1 MQVPFQVTTQL
12 TLLPRS
18 PIEEP
23 SVTNAI
29 GEIPL
34 AYRNFEQPSLSRRSL
49 FRGSAYAMAGATL
62 ASLPFGRQLLAHNV
76 EENWPN
82 VTAMAQKYIDA
93 KKVANM
99 YLTFGWNQ
107 EDHAHHVG
115 GGTLALT
122 SDVEVDENSLYRIYS
137 MTKPVTGMAA
147 MILIDEGKLG
157 LDQPIHEI
165 LPAYKDMMVQVE
177 YDGAI
182 TEDNLRPAENH
193 ITVRHLLTHTAGI
206 GYGIIQK
213 GPITDAYNEA
223 GLIAGQ
229 VSRFPIP
236 GIFQGAPVD
245 SLEAFADG
253 LAKMPLVLEPGKK
266 FSYSM
271 SLDLLGRVI
280 EVAAGQPFDAFL
292 KERIFDPC
300 GMTSTYFQVPAADKA
315 RLTDNYGLVEG
326 NPFPIDPGVNSIY
339 LDKPPFPTGGAGLV
353 SSPKDYDRF
362 LRMLLG
368 YGKLG
373 EKRVMSDAAVRKGV
387 SDLFPEGV
395 DLAGT
400 WMEGQGHGAGGRSV
414 NGTFGW
420 GGAAGTLSAV
430 DYKLGLRACLFTQYM
445 PADALPV
452 RDEYMAAIEAD
463 LSAMRAKMAA

>member
-1 MQVPFQVTTQL
+1 MEN
-12 TLLPRS
+12 RK
-18 PIEEP
+18 
-23 SVTNAI
+23 AI
-29 GEIPL
+29 DP
-34 AYRNFEQPSLSRRSL
+34 ALSRRAL
-49 FRGSAYAMAGATL
+49 FRTAAYGAGISVL
-62 ASLPFGRQLLAHNV
+62 GSLPFGGELLAHNV
-76 EENWPN
+76 EESWPN
-82 VTAMAQKYIDA
+82 MAALADKYLSER
-93 KKVANM
+93 KVANF
-99 YLTFGWNQ
+99 YATFGWGQ

-115 GGTLALT
+115 GGTLALN
-122 SDVEVDENSLYRIYS
+122 SDVEVDENTLYRVYS

-147 MILIDEGKLG
+147 MILIDEGVLS

-182 TEDNLRPAENH
+182 TEDNLEPAKTH

-213 GPITDAYNEA
+213 GPIVEAYNNA
-223 GLIAGQ
+223 GLVAGR
-229 VSRFPIP
+229 VTRLPIP
-236 GIFQGAPVD
+236 GIARGEAVS

-253 LAKMPLVLEPGKK
+253 LAKMPLVLQPGTK

-280 EVAAGQPFDAFL
+280 EVASGQPFDQFL

-300 GMTSTYFQVPAADKA
+300 GMSSTYFTVPSADVN
-315 RLTDNYGLVEG
+315 RLTDNYGILNG
-326 NPFPIDPGVNSIY
+326 SPFPIDPAGSSIY
-339 LDKPPFPTGGAGLV
+339 LDEAPFPAGGAGLV

-373 EKRVMSDAAVRKGV
+373 ETRVMSEPAVRLGV
-387 SDLFPEGV
+387 SNLFPKDV

-400 WMEGQGHGAGGRSV
+400 WMEGQGHGAGGRVV

-420 GGAAGTLSAV
+420 GGAAGTLAAV
-430 DYKLGLRACLFTQYM
+430 DYKLGLRAALYTQYM
-445 PADALPV
+445 PSDAYPI
-452 RDEYMAAIEAD
+452 RDEYMAALEAD
-463 LSAMRAKMAA
+463 LMAMRTQKAA

>member
-1 MQVPFQVTTQL
+1 M
-12 TLLPRS
+12 
-18 PIEEP
+18 E
-23 SVTNAI
+23 N
-29 GEIPL
+29 
-34 AYRNFEQPSLSRRSL
+34 RNLIDPALSRRAL
-49 FRGSAYAMAGATL
+49 FRTAAYGAGISAL
-62 ASLPFGRQLLAHNV
+62 ASLPFGRELLAHNV

-82 VTAMAQKYIDA
+82 MAALAQKYLSER
-93 KKVANM
+93 KVANLYM
-99 YLTFGWNQ
+99 TFGWGQ
-107 EDHAHHVG
+107 DDHAHHVG
-115 GGTLALT
+115 GGTLALN
-122 SDVEVDENSLYRIYS
+122 SDVEVDENTLYRIYS
-137 MTKPVTGMAA
+137 MTKPVTGIAA
-147 MILIDEGKLG
+147 MILIDEGVLE

-182 TEDNLRPAENH
+182 TEDNLEPAKSH

-223 GLIAGQ
+223 GLIAGR

-236 GIFQGAPVD
+236 GIFQGEPVD

-253 LAKMPLVLEPGKK
+253 LAKMPLVLQPGRK

-280 EVAAGQPFDAFL
+280 EVASGMPFAQFL
-292 KERIFDPC
+292 SERIFEPC
-300 GMTSTYFQVPAADKA
+300 MMESTYFTVPTSQVA
-315 RLTDNYGLVEG
+315 RLTDNYGILEG
-326 NPFPIDPGVNSIY
+326 NPLPIDMGSSSIY
-339 LDKPPFPTGGAGLV
+339 LDEAPFPTGGAGLV
-353 SSPKDYDRF
+353 CSPKDYDRF

-373 EKRVMSDAAVRKGV
+373 ETRVISENAIRQGV
-387 SDLFPEGV
+387 SNLFPEGV

-420 GGAAGTLSAV
+420 GGAAGTLGAV
-430 DYKLGLRACLFTQYM
+430 DYKLGLRAALFTQYM
-445 PADALPV
+445 PADALPI
-452 RDEYMAAIEAD
+452 RDEYMAALEAD
-463 LSAMRAKMAA
+463 LMAMRAKKAA

>member
-1 MQVPFQVTTQL
+1 
-12 TLLPRS
+12 
-18 PIEEP
+18 
-23 SVTNAI
+23 
-29 GEIPL
+29 
-34 AYRNFEQPSLSRRSL
+34 
-49 FRGSAYAMAGATL
+49 
-62 ASLPFGRQLLAHNV
+62 
-76 EENWPN
+76 
-82 VTAMAQKYIDA
+82 
-93 KKVANM
+93 
-99 YLTFGWNQ
+99 
-107 EDHAHHVG
+107 
-115 GGTLALT
+115 
-122 SDVEVDENSLYRIYS
+122 VEVDENSLYRIYS

-147 MILIDEGKLG
+147 MILIDEGVLS
-157 LDQPIHEI
+157 LDQPIHEL

-182 TEDNLRPAENH
+182 TEDNLEPAKSP

-206 GYGIIQK
+206 GYGIIQQ

-229 VSRFPIP
+229 VSRLPIP
-236 GIFQGAPVD
+236 GIFQGAPVG
-245 SLEAFADG
+245 SLRAFADG
-253 LAKMPLVLEPGKK
+253 LATMPLVLQPGAK

-280 EVAAGQPFDAFL
+280 EVAAGQPFDQFL

-300 GMTSTYFQVPAADKA
+300 GMTSTYFQVPSSDAD
-315 RLTDNYGLVEG
+315 RLTDNYGILNG
-326 NPFPIDPGVNSIY
+326 SAFPIDPAATSIY
-339 LDKPPFPTGGAGLV
+339 LDTPPFPTGGAGLV

-362 LRMLLG
+362 LRMILG

-373 EKRVMSDAAVRKGV
+373 ETRVMSDAAVRLGV

-420 GGAAGTLSAV
+420 GGAAGTLAAV
-430 DYKLGLRACLFTQYM
+430 DYRLGLRACLFTQYM
-445 PADALPV
+445 PSDAYPI
-452 RDEYMAAIEAD
+452 RDEYLAALEAD
-463 LSAMRAKMAA
+463 TTAMRAKKAA

>member
-1 MQVPFQVTTQL
+1 
-12 TLLPRS
+12 
-18 PIEEP
+18 
-23 SVTNAI
+23 
-29 GEIPL
+29 L
-34 AYRNFEQPSLSRRSL
+34 AYRNFASPELSRRSL
-49 FRGSAYAMAGATL
+49 FRGTAYAAAGATL
-62 ASLPFGRQLLAHNV
+62 ATLPFGRGLLAHNV

-82 VTAMAQKYIDA
+82 VAALAQRYIDA
-93 KKVANM
+93 RKVANM
-99 YLTFGWNQ
+99 YLTFGWGQ

-115 GGTLALT
+115 GGTLALN

-147 MILIDEGKLG
+147 MILIDEGVLS
-157 LDQPIHEI
+157 LDQPIHEL

-182 TEDNLRPAENH
+182 TEDNLEPAKSP

-206 GYGIIQK
+206 GYGIIQQ

-229 VSRFPIP
+229 VSRLPIP
-236 GIFQGAPVD
+236 GIFQGAPVG
-245 SLEAFADG
+245 SLRAFADG
-253 LAKMPLVLEPGKK
+253 LATMPLVLQPGAK

-280 EVAAGQPFDAFL
+280 EVAAGQPFDQFL

-300 GMTSTYFQVPAADKA
+300 GMTSTYFQVPSSDAD
-315 RLTDNYGLVEG
+315 RLTDNYGILNG
-326 NPFPIDPGVNSIY
+326 SAFPIDPAATSIY
-339 LDKPPFPTGGAGLV
+339 LDTPPFPTGGAGLV

-362 LRMLLG
+362 LRMILG

-373 EKRVMSDAAVRKGV
+373 ETRVMSDAAVRLGV

-420 GGAAGTLSAV
+420 GGAAGTLAAV
-430 DYKLGLRACLFTQYM
+430 DYRLGLRACLFTQYM
-445 PADALPV
+445 PSDAYPI
-452 RDEYMAAIEAD
+452 RDEYLAALEAD
-463 LSAMRAKMAA
+463 TTAMRAKKAA